1 MKRLNL
7 LNALVSAFVLLIL
20 AAFIMGLQLS
30 LDGTKLVVN
39 GAGEV
44 RWTWIA
50 IGCAIVFV
58 FQLFRPMVSSGLKK
72 ISGPGWVLPSF
83 DGSTP
88 KQKLLALV
96 LIIAA
101 IATVFLGRAVNGW
114 VRWLRLANIPPAITG
129 GILVSAR
136 R

>member
-7 LNALVSAFVLLIL
+7 LNALVSAFVLLVL

-58 FQLFRPMVSSGLKK
+58 FQLFRPMVSSSLKK
-72 ISGPGWVLPSF
+72 SP
-83 DGSTP
+83 
-88 KQKLLALV
+88 
-96 LIIAA
+96 
-101 IATVFLGRAVNGW
+101 GRAGCC
-114 VRWLRLANIPPAITG
+114 RALT
-129 GILVSAR
+129 AR
-136 R
+136 RRNKNCWHWC

>member
-7 LNALVSAFVLLIL
+7 LNALVSAFVLLVL

-50 IGCAIVFV
+50 IGCVIVFV
-58 FQLFRPMVSSGLKK
+58 FQLFRPMVSSSLKK
-72 ISGPGWVLPSF
+72 SRVRAGF
-83 DGSTP
+83 C
-88 KQKLLALV
+88 QALM
-96 LIIAA
+96 AQ
-101 IATVFLGRAVNGW
+101 RQNKNCW
-114 VRWLRLANIPPAITG
+114 RWC
-129 GILVSAR
+129 
-136 R
+136 

>member
-7 LNALVSAFVLLIL
+7 LNALVSAFVLLVL

-58 FQLFRPMVSSGLKK
+58 FQLFRPMVSSLSLIH
-72 ISGPGWVLPSF
+72 ISEPTRPY
-83 DGSTP
+83 
-88 KQKLLALV
+88 
-96 LIIAA
+96 
-101 IATVFLGRAVNGW
+101 
-114 VRWLRLANIPPAITG
+114 
-129 GILVSAR
+129 
-136 R
+136 

>member
-7 LNALVSAFVLLIL
+7 LNALVSAFVLLVL

-72 ISGPGWVLPSF
+72 SQVRAGFCP
-83 DGSTP
+83 
-88 KQKLLALV
+88 ALM
-96 LIIAA
+96 
-101 IATVFLGRAVNGW
+101 
-114 VRWLRLANIPPAITG
+114 
-129 GILVSAR
+129 AR
-136 R
+136 RRNKNCWRWC